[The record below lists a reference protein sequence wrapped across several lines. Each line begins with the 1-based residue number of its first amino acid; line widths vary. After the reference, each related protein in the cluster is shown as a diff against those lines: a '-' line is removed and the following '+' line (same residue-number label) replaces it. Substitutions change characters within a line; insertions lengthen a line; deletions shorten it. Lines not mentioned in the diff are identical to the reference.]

1 MPRTGSRFKYRP
13 DGGTADQA
21 ATIFRRY
28 GAVPHAL
35 AQKTRGKHQSSAGQ
49 SQTAEKAKK
58 AREIDDAYRATMALA
73 VPWRY

>member
-13 DGGTADQA
+13 DGGTADKA

-35 AQKTRGKHQSSAGQ
+35 AQKTRGKASIIGWS
-49 SQTAEKAKK
+49 E
-58 AREIDDAYRATMALA
+58 
-73 VPWRY
+73 PNC